1 MLAMI
6 VLAGVILYVYRRETY
21 ENDKDV
27 KDVAKEKD
35 MSQKE
40 LDAVLKFIKQ

>member
-21 ENDKDV
+21 DV